1 MFRWLLAAALVTAL
15 TVPGQTQDGARWTLQ
30 YFYDQDGKDLHIIDL
45 AFPSAK
51 RGIAVGTII
60 DRGGDR
66 KPQFTSLITSDG
78 GEHWS
83 LTPLKEFP
91 RSIFFLDESNGWLV
105 TGESL
110 WFTQEA
116 GRSWTRIS
124 DQIKPDKKLADAP
137 RTGLIL
143 RVLFLDAQHGYAVG
157 LQKSVYEN
165 HDGGRSWKPL
175 AEAAVPTSN
184 PAYSVYSQIAFAD
197 GKRGMIA
204 GRYAP
209 PRAEGKSH
217 VERDEED
224 GLPDWMHPER
234 TLNQRQQPRLT
245 LEVDTLDGGVT
256 WKSGTAPLLGSL
268 VSTRLAGEN
277 GLLIFNYADS
287 FEWPAEVYRLDLKT
301 GRSESAYKKKDRRV
315 TDAAIF
321 PEGAEGVSRAGARAF
336 LAAVEPPG
344 RLRSAPIPGKVRML
358 SSTNLRDWV
367 EMPVDYRAVAQSLVL
382 AGPDP
387 EHLWAATDTGMIL
400 HLSISAGMPR

>member
-1 MFRWLLAAALVTAL
+1 MMRRWVLALALLPLL
-15 TVPGQTQDGARWTLQ
+15 HGQSKDGARWTLQ
-30 YFYDQDGKDLHIIDL
+30 YFYDQDGKDLHITDL

-51 RGIAVGTII
+51 RGIAVGAIV
-60 DRGGDR
+60 DREGR
-66 KPQFTSLITSDG
+66 KPQFTSLVTSDG
-78 GEHWS
+78 GEHWA

-91 RSIFFLDESNGWLV
+91 RSIFFLDELNGWMV

-116 GRSWTRIS
+116 GRSWTRLS
-124 DQIKPDKKLADAP
+124 DQIKADKKLADAP

-143 RVLFLDAQHGYAVG
+143 RVWYLDAQHGYAVG
-157 LQKSVYEN
+157 LQKSVFET
-165 HDGGRSWKPL
+165 HDGGRTWKAL
-175 AEAAVPTSN
+175 AEAAAPTSN
-184 PAYSVYSQIAFAD
+184 PAYSVYSHIAFAD
-197 GKRGMIA
+197 GRRGMIA
-204 GRYAP
+204 GGFAP
-209 PRAEGKSH
+209 PRNEGKSR

-224 GLPDWMHPER
+224 DLPDWMHPET
-234 TLNQRQQPRLT
+234 TLHRHQQPRLT
-245 LEVDTLDGGVT
+245 LELDTRDGGEM

-268 VSTRLAGEN
+268 VSARLAGEN
-277 GLLIFNYADS
+277 GLLVFDYADS

-301 GRSESAYKKKDRRV
+301 GQSESVFKKKDRLV

-321 PEGAEGVSRAGARAF
+321 ADGLGALGF

-358 SSTNLRDWV
+358 SSTNLKDWV

-382 AGPDP
+382 AGPDA

-400 HLSISAGMPR
+400 RWSR

>member
-1 MFRWLLAAALVTAL
+1 MLRWLLVAALLPASL
-15 TVPGQTQDGARWTLQ
+15 LHGQPNERGRWTLQ
-30 YFYDQDGKDLHIIDL
+30 YFYDQDGKDLHITDL

-51 RGIAVGTII
+51 RGIAVGAII
-60 DRGGDR
+60 DREGR
-66 KPQFTSLITSDG
+66 KPQFTSLVTSDG

-91 RSIFFLDESNGWLV
+91 RSIFFLDELNGWMV

-137 RTGLIL
+137 HTGLIL
-143 RVLFLDAQHGYAVG
+143 RVWFLDAQHGYAVG
-157 LQKSVYEN
+157 LQKSVFET
-165 HDGGRSWKPL
+165 HDGGRTWKPL
-175 AEAAVPTSN
+175 AEAAAPTSN
-184 PAYSVYSQIAFAD
+184 PAYSVYSHIVFEDA
-197 GKRGMIA
+197 RWGMIA
-204 GRYAP
+204 GGYAP
-209 PRAEGKSH
+209 PRTAGKSRE
-217 VERDEED
+217 EREEEGD
-224 GLPDWMHPER
+224 LPEWMHPET
-234 TLNQRQQPRLT
+234 TLHRRQQPRLT
-245 LEVDTLDGGVT
+245 LELDTRDGGAT

-268 VSTRLAGEN
+268 VSARLAGEN
-277 GLLIFNYADS
+277 GLLVFDYADS

-301 GRSESAYKKKDRRV
+301 GRSESAFKQKDRLV

-321 PEGAEGVSRAGARAF
+321 VDGAGDGRAF

-358 SSTNLRDWV
+358 SSTNLKDWV

-382 AGPDP
+382 AGPDA

-400 HLSISAGMPR
+400 RLSH

>member
-1 MFRWLLAAALVTAL
+1 MAALLPASL
-15 TVPGQTQDGARWTLQ
+15 LHGQPNERGRWTLQ
-30 YFYDQDGKDLHIIDL
+30 YFYDQDGKDLHITDL

-51 RGIAVGTII
+51 RGIAVGAII
-60 DRGGDR
+60 DREGR
-66 KPQFTSLITSDG
+66 KPQFTSLVTSDG

-91 RSIFFLDESNGWLV
+91 RSIFFLDELNGWMV

-137 RTGLIL
+137 HTGLIL
-143 RVLFLDAQHGYAVG
+143 RVWFLDAQHGYAVG
-157 LQKSVYEN
+157 LQKSVFET
-165 HDGGRSWKPL
+165 HDGGRTWKPL
-175 AEAAVPTSN
+175 AEAAAPTSN
-184 PAYSVYSQIAFAD
+184 PAYSVYSHIVFEDA
-197 GKRGMIA
+197 RWGMIA
-204 GRYAP
+204 GGYAP
-209 PRAEGKSH
+209 PRTAGKSRE
-217 VERDEED
+217 EREEEGD
-224 GLPDWMHPER
+224 LPEWMHPET
-234 TLNQRQQPRLT
+234 TLHRRQQPRLT
-245 LEVDTLDGGVT
+245 LELDTRDGGAT

-268 VSTRLAGEN
+268 VSARLAGEN
-277 GLLIFNYADS
+277 GLLVFDYADS

-301 GRSESAYKKKDRRV
+301 GRSESAFKQKDRLV

-321 PEGAEGVSRAGARAF
+321 VDGAGDGRAF

-358 SSTNLRDWV
+358 SSTNLKDWV

-382 AGPDP
+382 AGPDA

-400 HLSISAGMPR
+400 RLSH

>member
-1 MFRWLLAAALVTAL
+1 MAALLPASL
-15 TVPGQTQDGARWTLQ
+15 LHGQPNERGRWTLQ
-30 YFYDQDGKDLHIIDL
+30 YFYDQDGKDLHITDL

-51 RGIAVGTII
+51 RGIAVGAII
-60 DRGGDR
+60 DREGR
-66 KPQFTSLITSDG
+66 KPQFTSLVTSDG

-91 RSIFFLDESNGWLV
+91 RSIFFLDELNGWMV

-137 RTGLIL
+137 HTGLIL
-143 RVLFLDAQHGYAVG
+143 RVWFLDAQHGYAVG
-157 LQKSVYEN
+157 LQKSVFET
-165 HDGGRSWKPL
+165 HDGGHTWKPL
-175 AEAAVPTSN
+175 AEAAAPTSN
-184 PAYSVYSQIAFAD
+184 PAYSVYSHIVFEDA
-197 GKRGMIA
+197 RWGMIA
-204 GRYAP
+204 GGYAP
-209 PRAEGKSH
+209 PRTAGKSRE
-217 VERDEED
+217 EREEEGD
-224 GLPDWMHPER
+224 LPEWMHPET
-234 TLNQRQQPRLT
+234 TLHRRQQPRLT
-245 LEVDTLDGGVT
+245 LELDTRDGGAT

-268 VSTRLAGEN
+268 VSARLAGEN
-277 GLLIFNYADS
+277 GLLVFDYADS

-301 GRSESAYKKKDRRV
+301 GRSESAFKQKDRLV

-321 PEGAEGVSRAGARAF
+321 VDGAGDGRAF

-358 SSTNLRDWV
+358 SSTNLKDWV

-382 AGPDP
+382 AGPDA

-400 HLSISAGMPR
+400 RLSH

>member
-1 MFRWLLAAALVTAL
+1 MLRWWLAASLL
-15 TVPGQTQDGARWTLQ
+15 TGLHGQTKEGARWTVQ
-30 YFYDQDGKDLHIIDL
+30 YFYDQDGKDLHITDL

-51 RGIAVGTII
+51 RGIAVGAVV
-60 DRGGDR
+60 DREGR
-66 KPQFTSLITSDG
+66 KPQFTSLVTSDG
-78 GEHWS
+78 GEHWA

-91 RSIFFLDESNGWLV
+91 RSIFFLDESNGWMV

-124 DQIKPDKKLADAP
+124 DQIKPNKKLADAP
-137 RTGLIL
+137 HGGLIL
-143 RVLFLDAQHGYAVG
+143 RVWFLDAQHGYAVG
-157 LQKSVYEN
+157 LQKSVFET
-165 HDGGRSWKPL
+165 HDGGRTWKPL

-184 PAYSVYSQIAFAD
+184 PAYSLYSHIAFAD
-197 GKRGMIA
+197 GRRGLIV
-204 GRYAP
+204 GGYVP
-209 PRAEGKSH
+209 PRSEGKSRE
-217 VERDEED
+217 ERDEEGD
-224 GLPDWMHPER
+224 LPDWMHPES
-234 TLNQRQQPRLT
+234 TLHRRQQPRLT

-268 VSTRLAGEN
+268 VSARLAGER
-277 GLLIFNYADS
+277 GLLVFDYVDS

-301 GRSESAYKKKDRRV
+301 GQSESVFKKKDRLV

-321 PEGAEGVSRAGARAF
+321 SDGADARAF

-358 SSTNLRDWV
+358 SSTNLKDWV

-382 AGPDP
+382 AGPDA

-400 HLSISAGMPR
+400 RLSH

>member
-1 MFRWLLAAALVTAL
+1 MLRWLLAAALLPASL
-15 TVPGQTQDGARWTLQ
+15 LHGQPNNRGRWTLQ
-30 YFYDQDGKDLHIIDL
+30 YFYDEDGKDLHITDL

-51 RGIAVGTII
+51 RGIAVGAII
-60 DRGGDR
+60 DREGR
-66 KPQFTSLITSDG
+66 KPQFTSLVTSDG

-91 RSIFFLDESNGWLV
+91 RSIFFLDELNGWMV

-137 RTGLIL
+137 HTGLIL
-143 RVLFLDAQHGYAVG
+143 RVWFLDAQHGYAVG
-157 LQKSVYEN
+157 LQKSVFET
-165 HDGGRSWKPL
+165 HDGGRTWKPL
-175 AEAAVPTSN
+175 AEAAAPTSN
-184 PAYSVYSQIAFAD
+184 PAYSVYSHIVFEDA
-197 GKRGMIA
+197 RWGMIA
-204 GRYAP
+204 GGYAP
-209 PRAEGKSH
+209 PRTAGKSRE
-217 VERDEED
+217 EREEEGD
-224 GLPDWMHPER
+224 LPEWMHPET
-234 TLNQRQQPRLT
+234 TLHRRQQPRLT
-245 LEVDTLDGGVT
+245 LELDTRDGGAT

-268 VSTRLAGEN
+268 VSARLAGEN
-277 GLLIFNYADS
+277 GLLVFDYADS

-301 GRSESAYKKKDRRV
+301 GRSESAFKQKDRLV

-321 PEGAEGVSRAGARAF
+321 VDGAGDGRAF

-358 SSTNLRDWV
+358 SSTNLKDWV

-382 AGPDP
+382 AGPDA

-400 HLSISAGMPR
+400 RLSH